1 MHVYVKN
8 ICKEFACH
16 DVIYIYCLSFAHQVN
31 VKLANFQMRQKIR
44 LDVFINWLFQF
55 KDLDYSRFYF
65 LSLPLKNDNSCAL
78 LCASQ
83 KKQNYRF

>member
-1 MHVYVKN
+1 
-8 ICKEFACH
+8 
-16 DVIYIYCLSFAHQVN
+16 
-31 VKLANFQMRQKIR
+31 MRQKIR
-44 LDVFINWLFQF
+44 LDVCINWLFQF

-83 KKQNYRF
+83 KNKIIDFDLK

>member
-8 ICKEFACH
+8 ICKEFACN
-16 DVIYIYCLSFAHQVN
+16 DVIYILLVICTSSKCYIS
-31 VKLANFQMRQKIR
+31 KISNATKDKR